1 LDLLVNI
8 INTDIKVTNYNIFK
22 TSLTENYMERK
33 LNFMKM
39 NKLCQKNIMNKEL
52 KMECLKILMN
62 KEN

>member
-1 LDLLVNI
+1 
-8 INTDIKVTNYNIFK
+8 
-22 TSLTENYMERK
+22 MERK